1 MTKNGAFR
9 AFWHSTVDVLGYLFG
24 FLDLNLK
31 TKKYK
36 NHKNQKKQISNLKKP
51 LVFPPVGQTVK
62 SQDTGL
68 VFQKMCHICSICD

>member
-31 TKKYK
+31 TKKNKYL
-36 NHKNQKKQISNLKKP
+36 I
-51 LVFPPVGQTVK
+51 
-62 SQDTGL
+62 
-68 VFQKMCHICSICD
+68 